1 VVPTIIVELEDA
13 AKTGPNEETR
23 RAPKT
28 ARAATEDLRTW
39 PSLRFYYKTLSRIS
53 EKITRSRQFS

>member
-1 VVPTIIVELEDA
+1 VVGVTAFVVPTIIVELEDA

-28 ARAATEDLRTW
+28 ARAATEDFAHVAEPPIL
-39 PSLRFYYKTLSRIS
+39 L
-53 EKITRSRQFS
+53 